1 MKGVLAPDHI
11 PKNKYQLRVTG
22 LPPITFTAV
31 SGLEEELETVDLP
44 DRTTASGGNT
54 KPIEF
59 TARMPT
65 HHVTERIA
73 MENWFSE
80 CQDPVPESYKKI
92 GTLIKQSISSLASV
106 SYMLHGLYVCKRS
119 TQDLEMENEGEL
131 DEIEWTFKAD
141 QIFPR

>member
-1 MKGVLAPDHI
+1 VKGVLAPDHI
-11 PKNKYQLRVTG
+11 PKNKYQLLIRG

-31 SGLEEELETVDLP
+31 AGLEEELEAVDLP
-44 DRTTASGGNT
+44 DRTKASGGNT

-73 MENWFSE
+73 METWFRE
-80 CQDPVPESYKKI
+80 CQDPVLPSYKKI
-92 GTLIKQSISSLASV
+92 GTLVKQSISSLATV
-106 SYMLHGLYVCKRS
+106 SYMLHGLFLTKRG

-131 DEIEWTFKAD
+131 DEIEWTLSAD
-141 QIFPR
+141 QIIPR